1 MSTSEDKPELSRV
14 HQEGDVEIVDRSQ
27 KDKDEEEEGKGGF
40 LDKVKDF
47 IHDIGEKIE
56 GTIGFGK
63 PTADVSAIHIPKINL
78 ERADIVVDVLV
89 KNPNPVPIPLI
100 DINYLVESDGRK
112 LVSGLIPDAGTLK
125 AHGEETVKIPL
136 TLIYDDIKS
145 TYNDINPGMIIP
157 YRIKVDLIVDVPVLG
172 RLTLPL
178 EKCGEIPIPKKPDV
192 DIEKIKFQKFSMEE
206 TVAILHVRLEN
217 MNDFDLGLND
227 LDCEVWLCDVS
238 IGKAEISDSIK
249 LDKNGSGL
257 INVPMTFRPKDF
269 GSALW
274 DMIRGKGTGYT
285 IKGNVDVD
293 TPFGAMKLP
302 IIKEGGSTRLKKEDD
317 DDDDENL
324 AEKPYFF
331 SLFRAMAA
339 LVALCRARATAS
351 SSLFNSVI
359 RPAFRKFSTGFAD
372 AQNKS
377 LVAQMKEEMLHMD
390 INSMVGSS
398 MPLVMMRIGTII
410 HNIEM
415 NPGQGAKMVRAAG
428 TNAKILKEPASGK
441 CLIKLPSGNTKWIN
455 ARCRATIG
463 TVSNPSHGTKKLYK
477 AGQSRWLGI
486 RPKVRGVAM
495 NPCDHPHGGGEGKS
509 KSSGSRG
516 RTSVSPW
523 GKPCKGGY
531 KSASVK
537 KKKKRLAEAA
547 AKM

>member
-1 MSTSEDKPELSRV
+1 
-14 HQEGDVEIVDRSQ
+14 
-27 KDKDEEEEGKGGF
+27 
-40 LDKVKDF
+40 
-47 IHDIGEKIE
+47 
-56 GTIGFGK
+56 
-63 PTADVSAIHIPKINL
+63 
-78 ERADIVVDVLV
+78 
-89 KNPNPVPIPLI
+89 
-100 DINYLVESDGRK
+100 
-112 LVSGLIPDAGTLK
+112 
-125 AHGEETVKIPL
+125 
-136 TLIYDDIKS
+136 
-145 TYNDINPGMIIP
+145 MIIP

-178 EKCGEIPIPKKPDV
+178 EKRGEIPIPKKPDV
-192 DIEKIKFQKFSMEE
+192 DIEKIKFQKFSLEE

-217 MNDFDLGLND
+217 LNDFDLGVND
-227 LDCEVWLCDVS
+227 LDCEVWLSDVS
-238 IGKAEISDSIK
+238 IGKAEISDSVK

-257 INVPMTFRPKDF
+257 INVPITFRPKDF

-293 TPFGAMKLP
+293 TPFGGMKLP
-302 IIKEGGSTRLKKEDD
+302 IIKEGGETRLKKEDD
-317 DDDDENL
+317 DDDDESS
-324 AEKPYFF
+324 
-331 SLFRAMAA
+331 SLPMSA
-339 LVALCRARATAS
+339 LVALCRARTAAS
-351 SSLFNSVI
+351 SSLLNSLV
-359 RPAFRKFSTGFAD
+359 RPAFRSLSTGFGD
-372 AQNKS
+372 VQNKT
-377 LVAQMKEEMLHMD
+377 LVAEMEEKMLHMD
-390 INSMVGSS
+390 INSMIGSS
-398 MPLVMMRIGTII
+398 MPLGMMRIGTII

-415 NPGQGAKMVRAAG
+415 NPGQGAKLVRAAG

-441 CLIKLPSGNTKWIN
+441 CLIKLPSGDTRWIN

-463 TVSNPSHGTKKLYK
+463 TVSNPSHGVKKLYK

-537 KKKKRLAEAA
+537 KKKKRLAARE